1 MNVVKRS
8 EYCKI
13 GVSVIVE
20 TDYVSLTSIPV
31 GTIFSGSIGPYP
43 SHVWIMSP
51 EKAVCLGKSGPNMK
65 VGKLSTEGF
74 DVVENYKVLNAT
86 LGIEGE

>member
-8 EYCKI
+8 EYCN

-20 TDYVSLTSIPV
+20 MDYVSLDSIPV

-43 SHVWIMSP
+43 RHVWIKSP
-51 EKAVCLGKSGPNMK
+51 EQAVCLGKSGPNMK
-65 VGKLSTEGF
+65 AGKFSTDGC
-74 DVVENYKVLNAT
+74 VIVEDYKILNAT
-86 LGIEGE
+86 LVVEGE